1 MTLRSHAFA
10 ISAGISLAGCITS
23 SGLAQSDLPRPRAAP
38 GEPKITSQR
47 SSSSSTRYYFQRFAD
62 AGTYT
67 VDEADGTISFLY
79 HAFDGRSEDLPAQT
93 VPVVC
98 TINHRGMVLLNSCH
112 GEDELSA
119 EQRTAL
125 NIATVSGRD
134 VAFPKYRAL
143 PDGFASFNRTVTLT
157 LSIPAIAAPKVDL
170 TTGPLVEPG
179 TVDIDLN
186 RLYRANSYP
195 SRALRQEV
203 EGDMLIEC
211 QIQVDL
217 SVICR
222 MTGFD
227 PPQHAG
233 LFAPTVNTMTRR
245 MRPGALLKDG
255 TDARGVRFP
264 LRILWRIP

>member
-10 ISAGISLAGCITS
+10 ISAGILLVAFVTS
-23 SGLAQSDLPRPRAAP
+23 AGLAQSNLPRPRAAP
-38 GEPKITSQR
+38 GEPEITRER
-47 SSSSSTRYYFQRFAD
+47 SSSGNTRYYFQRFAD

-67 VDEADGTISFLY
+67 VNETDGTISFLY
-79 HAFDGRSEDLPAQT
+79 YSFEGRSQDLPAQT

-98 TINHRGMVLLNSCH
+98 TINRSGIVLLNSCR
-112 GEDELSA
+112 GEGELSA
-119 EQRTAL
+119 EQRIAL
-125 NIATVSGRD
+125 NIATVAGQSAGF
-134 VAFPKYRAL
+134 AQYRAL
-143 PDGFASFNRTVTLT
+143 PDGYADLNRTVTLT
-157 LSIPAIAAPKVDL
+157 LATPAIAAPEVDL

-179 TVDIDLN
+179 NVDIDLN

-203 EGDMLIEC
+203 EGNMLIEC
-211 QIQVDL
+211 QIQIDL

-222 MTGFD
+222 MTNFD
-227 PPQHAG
+227 PPEHAG
-233 LFAPTVNTMTRR
+233 LFEPTVDTMSRR